1 MSMKEDDAHYSW
13 KEVYHKLGCDTHY
26 DE

>member
-13 KEVYHKLGCDTHY
+13 KEVYHKLGCDTQY